1 MKTLKQL
8 ADIGATDEFK
18 SDFDKGRIQTANM
31 WGKHGVG
38 LIWTGYVSYQDL
50 AANYLRRQHGS
61 TEWKPCTKEETV

>member
-38 LIWTGYVSYQDL
+38 LIWTGYVSHQDL